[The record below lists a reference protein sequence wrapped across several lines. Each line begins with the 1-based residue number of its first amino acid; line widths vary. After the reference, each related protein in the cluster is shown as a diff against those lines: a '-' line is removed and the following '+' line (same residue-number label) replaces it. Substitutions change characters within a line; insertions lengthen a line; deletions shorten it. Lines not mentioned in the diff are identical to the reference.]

1 MKEIQKL
8 MNIEQFK
15 KTSSKPIKLLTKKE
29 YCDNIYLES
38 MKDYFGD
45 DVPNCVYEAIESG
58 KHIDYILEDL
68 KTREIIPISA
78 SAANDLVYV
87 KNHGKLYHFCT
98 GENANEIEK
107 TGLRSK
113 SGECGCLPER
123 IYAYASCKNLNKIP
137 DIYDK
142 ITKLVDSV
150 DAEKY
155 GIYIYRI
162 DLNKSKKGTYINFY
176 ADDMNDGEDTVYT
189 YNNIPPECL
198 RLIDIDHTLQKY
210 QLETCNE
217 VADALITSLSDYEV
231 CVNGTKRDF
240 NKVKQKIQNVLNE
253 RTDRVGSFNMYVD
266 IMNIDINSKIGNRT
280 LWEWAKAMD
289 KIDKDD
295 KLEEFLLKY
304 KKEFYNTYFKTIF
317 VSDFSKSETLNEN
330 EYTLI
335 TSPK

>member
-1 MKEIQKL
+1 MIKTF
-8 MNIEQFK
+8 EQFR

-29 YCDNIYLES
+29 YYDNLYLES

-58 KHIDYILEDL
+58 NRIDYIFEDL

-87 KNHGKLYHFCT
+87 KNHGKLYYFST

-107 TGLRSK
+107 TGLRCK
-113 SGECGCLPER
+113 SGEGECVCLPER

-142 ITKLVDSV
+142 ITKLVDSH

-162 DLNKSKKGTYINFY
+162 DLEKSKKGTYINFY
-176 ADDMNDGEDTVYT
+176 ADDMMDCEDAVYT

-231 CVNGTKRDF
+231 
-240 NKVKQKIQNVLNE
+240 
-253 RTDRVGSFNMYVD
+253 
-266 IMNIDINSKIGNRT
+266 
-280 LWEWAKAMD
+280 
-289 KIDKDD
+289 
-295 KLEEFLLKY
+295 
-304 KKEFYNTYFKTIF
+304 
-317 VSDFSKSETLNEN
+317 
-330 EYTLI
+330 
-335 TSPK
+335 